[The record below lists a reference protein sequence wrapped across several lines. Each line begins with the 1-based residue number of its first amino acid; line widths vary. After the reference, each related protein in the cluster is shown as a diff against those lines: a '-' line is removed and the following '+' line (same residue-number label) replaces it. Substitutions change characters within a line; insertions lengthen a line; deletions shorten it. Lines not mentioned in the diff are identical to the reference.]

1 MNDSER
7 DFNRAI
13 DMVANR
19 IAGKM
24 AVGMKLI
31 EEFFPAL
38 SYTDFKISRCIDS
51 ESKYFVERNNDKA
64 WMICEYTKPN
74 VVFKCGT
81 FQI

>member
-7 DFNRAI
+7 GFSRTI

-31 EEFFPAL
+31 EEFSVSHKNF
-38 SYTDFKISRCIDS
+38 TIERCIDS
-51 ESKYFVERNNDKA
+51 ESKYFVERNIDKA